1 MQRYTNATNVS
12 FHFEI
17 ASTSNGRTDVS
28 RGATWVFISD
38 GPLQTVNRRSCR
50 HVLNIGKTSSM
61 KGSTFQMEFR
71 HIGWLQFSKVSNKEE
86 IYIHPEIFHLTT
98 GSYKL
103 RGSEQLYSDS
113 KNDKLYLFQVTC
125 IVSHNVKFLQFLET
139 SNFIMKKTPVLQ
151 KNFGRV
157 GVREVQTG
165 VECECLNKQKG
176 SVRLVKSKF
185 KIGALDIDP
194 ICYQSVTRRLVNFCI
209 AKLYTG
215 RHSREKL
222 IR

>member
-1 MQRYTNATNVS
+1 
-12 FHFEI
+12 
-17 ASTSNGRTDVS
+17 
-28 RGATWVFISD
+28 
-38 GPLQTVNRRSCR
+38 
-50 HVLNIGKTSSM
+50 
-61 KGSTFQMEFR
+61 MEFR

-151 KNFGRV
+151 KHFGRV

-215 RHSREKL
+215 RLEIADGPIHLEARLPRQFFE
-222 IR
+222 

>member
-1 MQRYTNATNVS
+1 MFWTLVKRLQ
-12 FHFEI
+12 
-17 ASTSNGRTDVS
+17 
-28 RGATWVFISD
+28 WK
-38 GPLQTVNRRSCR
+38 GPLSRWNSVISAGCNSAKF
-50 HVLNIGKTSSM
+50 LIKKKYTSIR
-61 KGSTFQMEFR
+61 K
-71 HIGWLQFSKVSNKEE
+71 
-86 IYIHPEIFHLTT
+86 T

-113 KNDKLYLFQVTC
+113 KNDKFYLFQVTC

-151 KNFGRV
+151 KHFGRV
-157 GVREVQTG
+157 GVREVQTV

-194 ICYQSVTRRLVNFCI
+194 TCYQSVTRRLVNFCI

-222 IR
+222 IRWALPVLYKKKKYTGRLEIADGPIHLEARLPRQFFE